1 MEKAGRSSKSIMNR
15 GEIMAP
21 SHAEA
26 ALVVAVPRDV
36 DVTVEDTNRRGDGT
50 VRDVRTEML
59 VSEAL
64 GAALKTRGYA
74 PVIVV
79 GTAAELRIV
88 CTELETER
96 YTAITLSVSIANR
109 QYPQH
114 LPVGNDSEAEAVDV
128 TGATV
133 SPASESGNTD
143 AF

>member
-1 MEKAGRSSKSIMNR
+1 MEKAGRSSKSTTNR
-15 GEIMAP
+15 GEVTAP

-36 DVTVEDTNRRGDGT
+36 DVTNKDTDRRDDGT

-59 VSEAL
+59 ATEAL
-64 GAALKTRGYA
+64 GAALKSQGYT
-74 PVIVV
+74 PIIVV

-88 CTELETER
+88 CTELELER
-96 YTAITLSVSIANR
+96 DTAFTLSVSLAIR
-109 QYPQH
+109 HYPQH

-128 TGATV
+128 TGTTI
-133 SPASESGNTD
+133 SPASESGDTD